1 MTESDPATA
10 LKALFSE
17 LDIPAVPQQTR
28 SRKTREAILREAEHL
43 FAERG
48 YAATSVNDIAS
59 AAGVS
64 VGSLYRYFED
74 KYQLFLA
81 LLANKIELLFT
92 QGLLEFDLNTP
103 PRQSIRDLL
112 HLNSCFNEAFAGVM
126 RACFELRAGDPKL
139 QTFNKKVDLL
149 LFEQVRSILETAARR
164 GLTWPD
170 LDLEA
175 TSWIIIRI
183 LDPMPKQAAFEEY
196 YRPLNKQDA
205 YIDAVADFIY
215 HAVFKPGS
223 A

>member
-1 MTESDPATA
+1 MIDSDPATT

-17 LDIPAVPQQTR
+17 LDIPAVPQQAR
-28 SRKTREAILREAEHL
+28 SRKTREAILREAERL

-48 YAATSVNDIAS
+48 YTATSVNDIAS
-59 AAGVS
+59 AAHVS

-92 QGLLEFDLNTP
+92 QGLMEFDLTAS

-112 HLNSCFNEAFAGVM
+112 YLNSCFNEAFAGVM
-126 RACFELRAGDPKL
+126 RACFELRTHDPKL
-139 QTFNKKVDLL
+139 QAFNKKVDLL
-149 LFEQVRSILETAARR
+149 FFEQVHNILETAAHR

-175 TSWIIIRI
+175 TSWIIIKM
-183 LDPMPKQAAFEEY
+183 LDPLTKQAAFEEY
-196 YRPLNKQDA
+196 YKPHDKHDA
-205 YIDAVADFIY
+205 YVDAVANFIY
-215 HAVFKPGS
+215 HAVFKPDS
-223 A
+223 V